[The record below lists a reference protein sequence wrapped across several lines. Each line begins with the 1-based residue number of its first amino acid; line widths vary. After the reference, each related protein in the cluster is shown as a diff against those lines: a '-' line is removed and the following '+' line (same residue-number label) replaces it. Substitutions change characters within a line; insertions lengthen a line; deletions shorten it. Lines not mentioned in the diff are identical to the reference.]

1 MEYYDST
8 DRMPRRIAAGVT
20 LVVMVLWFS
29 LMGLLSFDVVPKP
42 APLPPIEIVI
52 EEESAAEE
60 PKRPLSQS
68 APTDVRRD
76 RAPAHE
82 EVARQESSVE
92 TSGEAERTQ
101 TVNPNALFK
110 PTVGNSEAVAAGNRL
125 APDGEEEAN
134 RGDGAGYNLQG
145 TDQLDAGLQGRGLR
159 EGLPKPSS
167 SFQSSGQVVVY
178 VTIDS
183 NGNVTS
189 AEVRQQGT
197 TTQDATLRRLA
208 LEAAR
213 KAKFKPSSRT
223 AQGGTITYKFNLK

>member
-20 LVVMVLWFS
+20 LVVMALWFS
-29 LMGLLSFDVVPKP
+29 LMGLLSFEVVPRP
-42 APLPPIEIVI
+42 QPLPPIEIVV
-52 EEESAAEE
+52 EDEVVEE

-76 RAPAHE
+76 RTPAHE
-82 EVARQESSVE
+82 IAARQESSVE
-92 TSGEAERTQ
+92 TSGAAERTQ
-101 TVNPNALFK
+101 TVNPNALFR
-110 PTVGNSEAVAAGNRL
+110 PTVGNAEPVAAGNRL
-125 APDGEEEAN
+125 APDGDEEAH
-134 RGDGAGYNLQG
+134 RGDGVGYNLQG

-189 AEVRQQGT
+189 AEIRQQGT

-213 KAKFKPSSRT
+213 KAKFKPSTRT